1 MHKLAKRRKIL
12 AGTILVASLLIVSLV
27 VGVSEGLLVRAGTD
41 GGSGTTTG
49 GNGGTG
55 SLVTSGDF
63 ISNNTAGYRIYFAR
77 KSLTV
82 GNNKAYF
89 TGGMYTELGKFRGI
103 ALHEFY
109 AWSPITSGTNYLD
122 KTIYNYY
129 KGSYREPA
137 ITLGKSKDNDCS
149 FSEVG
154 LSGSID
160 RVDYQSESFNYSSFA
175 TFSNDNFKNLRVS
188 DFKKRYI
195 DYLDSI
201 SSSLSTSQLEEV
213 SILDETKPEDLT
225 IVVEPVFVSGNS
237 NGNAYTIGWQD
248 WVNGLRALDTEHQLS
263 NRCDKLVNM
272 LTEFTIDGT
281 LYTPSKDSNVYGFGA
296 YQVGVNSPSEQ
307 YPTSFGVAYNITHI
321 EDGTQDILPTSVF
334 DAKPG
339 ADFISC
345 VTSQYSH
352 LSKDALVSNLGGVE
366 YTNAFKDVGSMY
378 GLEYTPASLANTDL
392 IMAGDTY
399 NSSVV
404 ASTAKSGADY
414 STSALL
420 VASLKHTDMGDKLT
434 TPSNYMLGVYGGY
447 SYPQVTSLENNEKY
461 VRSVD
466 SYKLPIASGSEVSLE
481 DFYRVKSG
489 SEYNNLQKLVT
500 SPRLTYKSRVITDT
514 GAKTIGSIFDSSNR
528 LGVSLFGIN
537 LDVGYRSEHDVYSFR
552 TRMDA
557 TIPLLEETVTSGFQ
571 AEYENGEAKYQGTG
585 EEVKDLIAKIDGA
598 TLGASKVNLLQS
610 PASPSMTILDNSSVQ
625 VTVTNLVTKR
635 YKNNY
640 VASARLGEGDDVAT
654 TGRLGYK
661 FMGTGQ
667 SFVNKHL
674 LATSTDFNVN
684 SKNFST
690 VGETGLDGRTY
701 AIYWKTADLVAKA
714 KTNAETRNY
723 DLTYDDRDARAEN
736 LTSKLAEYLNIGGDR
751 DTLNIDNYVGNGYFK
766 RLATGVSKITGIPAL
781 SVGVFE
787 LGTGADIDVAMRVG
801 ASLDSGYSVLIL
813 TVDEFDI
820 PVIGKDALP
829 SNMINMVVPSLLG
842 TSSSKG
848 SSGGANDLSALV
860 PFIPQVKE
868 YSIIEDNGGDAIS
881 FFGNEG
887 LFYNQTAGKFFEA
900 DVKNKDFKDS
910 TTSVPSYAYTVARTL
925 FGDNVTPSSFRGV
938 TAPGTDNAAL
948 RTYITDTLKFKIGS
962 VPSSTVLDSAEGEE
976 AINVGVRNDTYWFS
990 ATSAGKQLRQMF
1002 LFAGSVNSTGVKK
1015 YNTNMEYKLT
1025 HNLNK
1030 YTAPT
1035 LATATTAT
1043 GGTTSGVVASENSI
1057 TYKCAVTDESSSVLK
1072 LYPEVN
1078 MLMHYPSKGTESTLL
1093 LAGTQFKASVV
1104 ENLYVMGEKVR
1115 SFKPT
1120 SVRLLTTEEDGVS
1133 APFKGDLTSDT
1144 MAVSAEAKSLGKGNP
1159 VIYAGGNV
1167 NLKISN
1173 TMKTA
1178 VTSYSLDIA
1187 DEVAGVKVRELF
1199 GNKGVFAPKT
1209 EHESYVADLTS
1220 KLGVDITLTTPEA
1233 SYSKFKTSIEKPVI
1247 GATDESNFTMEFKD
1261 GAFTDSSKKAV
1272 VDDIK
1277 ATYKVTDAEALA
1289 IFVQSDFEGQVS
1301 KALYT
1306 SKTVGN
1312 KSSKLWYD
1320 EETTTLVIKKFVS
1333 TITMG
1338 DIMLNDK
1345 LDIKSGPS
1353 QDAKSKELFK
1363 SGSKAKWYIS
1373 LALSDKV
1380 KLANG
1385 TDLDLGTYGTLWNKQ
1400 YISNADFVISD
1411 ATTSDMRR

>member
-27 VGVSEGLLVRAGTD
+27 VGVSTGVLVRAGTD

-49 GNGGTG
+49 GTGGAG
-55 SLVTSGDF
+55 SSVTSGDF

-82 GNNKAYF
+82 GTGKASF
-89 TGGMYTELGKFRGI
+89 AGGMYSELGKFRSI

-109 AWSPITSGTNYLD
+109 AWSPITSGTNYMD

-129 KGSYREPA
+129 NGSYREPA
-137 ITLGKSKDNDCS
+137 IALGKYKDNDCS

-154 LSGSID
+154 LSGSIA
-160 RVDYQSESFNYSSFA
+160 RVNYQSESFDYSSFA
-175 TFSNDNFKNLRVS
+175 TFSNDNFKNLKVS
-188 DFKKRYI
+188 DFKEKYTN
-195 DYLDSI
+195 YL
-201 SSSLSTSQLEEV
+201 LSRDDLSDAQ
-213 SILDETKPEDLT
+213 LDEVFSLKETRAEDLM

-248 WVNGLRALDTEHQLS
+248 WSNKLSALDTTKVLS
-263 NRCDKLVNM
+263 QRCDKLVNM
-272 LTEFTIDGT
+272 LTEFTVEGT
-281 LYTPSKDSNVYGFGA
+281 VYTPSKDSNVYGFGA
-296 YQVGVNSPSEQ
+296 YQEGVNSPKEQ
-307 YPTSFGVAYNITHI
+307 DPTSFGVAYNITHM
-321 EDGTQDILPTSVF
+321 EDGTQTTLPTSVF

-420 VASLKHTDMGDKLT
+420 VASLKQTDMGDKLT

-466 SYKLPIASGSEVSLE
+466 SYKLPIASGSEVSLK

-489 SEYNNLQKLVT
+489 DVFNNLQSLVI
-500 SPRLTYKSRVITDT
+500 SPRLTYRSRVITDT
-514 GAKTIGSIFDSSNR
+514 RAKTIGSLFNSSNR
-528 LGVSLFGIN
+528 EGVSFLGMKFDIGA
-537 LDVGYRSEHDVYSFR
+537 RSESDVYSFI
-552 TRMDA
+552 TRLDD
-557 TIPLLEETVTSGFQ
+557 TIPLRTQTVTSAFQ

-610 PASPSMTILDNSSVQ
+610 TATPTDMTILDNSSVQ

-674 LATSTDFNVN
+674 LAASTDFNVN

-714 KTNAETRNY
+714 ETNAETKNY
-723 DLTYDDRDARAEN
+723 DLTYDDRDVRAEN
-736 LTSKLAEYLNIGGDR
+736 LTSKLAEYLNTGGAR

-766 RLATGVSKITGIPAL
+766 RLATGVSKITGIPKS

-801 ASLDSGYSVLIL
+801 ASADSGYSVLIL

-829 SNMINMVVPSLLG
+829 SNMLNMVVPSLLG

-868 YSIIEDNGGDAIS
+868 YSIIEENGGDAIS

-900 DVKNKDFKDS
+900 DVKNKDFKDA

-938 TAPGTDNAAL
+938 TASGTDNAVL

-962 VPSSTVLDSAEGEE
+962 VPSPTVLDSKEGEE
-976 AINVGVRNDTYWFS
+976 SINVGVRNDTYWFS
-990 ATSAGKQLRQMF
+990 ATSAGEQLRQMF
-1002 LFAGSVNSTGVKK
+1002 LFAGSVNATGVKK

-1043 GGTTSGVVASENSI
+1043 GGATSGVVASENSI
-1057 TYKCAVTDESSSVLK
+1057 TYKCAVTDESASVLK

-1078 MLMHYPSKGTESTLL
+1078 MLMQYPSRGTESALI
-1093 LAGTQFKASVV
+1093 LAGTQFKASTV

-1120 SVRLLTTEEDGVS
+1120 SVRLLTTEEDGVN

-1144 MAVSAEAKSLGKGNP
+1144 MAVSAEAKSLGNGNP

-1199 GNKGVFAPKT
+1199 GNKGVFTPKT

-1220 KLGVDITLTTPEA
+1220 KLGVDITLTTPET

-1247 GATDESNFTMEFKD
+1247 GATDESNFIMEFKD

-1411 ATTSDMRR
+1411 ATTSDMRK